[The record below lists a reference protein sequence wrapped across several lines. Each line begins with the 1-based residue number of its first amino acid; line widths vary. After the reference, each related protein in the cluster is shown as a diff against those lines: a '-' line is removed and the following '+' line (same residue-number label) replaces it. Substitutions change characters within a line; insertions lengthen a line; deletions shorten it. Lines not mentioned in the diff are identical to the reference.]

1 MKVIYKKELKGYFNG
16 MMGYVFAAFALIVI
30 GIYTFAVNLSQSYP
44 NFEYALDS
52 CRFVFLLLIPMLTMR
67 AISEERRQRTDQLL
81 YSSPVSTWGVI
92 WGKFLASLTV
102 FALPLAVSCAYPLIL
117 SRFGQVNLKSA
128 YAGIFGFL
136 LMGGACIAIG
146 IFLSAL
152 TDSQMVAA
160 VMCFGALVL
169 CYLMPSLANMV
180 SASAFTSFAGFSLLA
195 VAVAYVIYSATGK
208 AAIAGGIGGGCIV
221 ALGLIY
227 YFKSPWLEGALN
239 RAMNS
244 LSLFSRFN
252 YFVYG
257 IFDLNTVLY
266 FGTIILLFLFF
277 TVQVIEKR
285 RWS

>member
-1 MKVIYKKELKGYFNG
+1 MKVIYKKELKSYFNG

-30 GIYTFAVNLSQSYP
+30 GIYTFAVNLSQTYP

-81 YSSPVSTWGVI
+81 YSSPVSTWSVI

-102 FALPLAVSCAYPLIL
+102 FALPLAVSCAYPLVL
-117 SRFGQVNLKSA
+117 SRFGEVNLKTA
-128 YAGIFGFL
+128 YAGIAGFL

-180 SASAFTSFAGFSLLA
+180 SASAFTSFAGFSLMA
-195 VAVAYVIYSATGK
+195 VAAAYVIFSSTGNM
-208 AAIAGGIGGGCIV
+208 AAAGGFGGVGIV

-227 YFKSPWLEGALN
+227 YFKGPWLEGSLN
-239 RAMNS
+239 RFMNS
-244 LSLFSRFN
+244 LSIFQRYS

-257 IFDLNTVLY
+257 ILDLNTVLY
-266 FGTIILLFLFF
+266 YITMTVLFLYF